1 MEKRLL
7 LCLLCVVSVAFSLE
21 ARQRTEAEALRIAR
35 SFYEGQGMLRSAPG
49 SDFRLVYTGEGSGLR
64 SVSSD
69 PYYYIYN
76 VGEGDG
82 FVMVSGDDRV
92 APVLGYSLSGSFDPG
107 DMPSNMRGWFEEY
120 ERQIDHA
127 HTQLEQV
134 FPENVSSP
142 RSDDGFP
149 ERVEPLIQTKWDQG
163 APYNS
168 LCPLD
173 GDKRSAT
180 GCVAT
185 AAVQIMNYHQWP
197 EKAVGKGQYRM
208 GEENVNETV
217 FSVDL
222 SGYTFDWKNMLDVY
236 DSTSTAVQDKAV
248 AELMYAVGVAG
259 NMLYSAAGSGTMDEY
274 MAKGLIENLNY
285 DKNLLC
291 LHRDYY
297 MTAGWKRLLK
307 VELAAKRPVL
317 YGGTSTSGGHAFVCD
332 GYDKDGLFHINWGWG
347 GAANGFFELD
357 VLNPYIK
364 TYSGFSYGQDMII
377 GFQKPTEASEPYLSL
392 NVNSVNVD
400 RPSIS
405 QGDSLGIEYALQLD
419 ASSEKE
425 LELALGVFTGD
436 SLSKIVYEEKGVIS
450 PVVVSPSFLWKTDPL
465 CLDPGLYGLRALYRV
480 SGEKEWR
487 ELTPSRVRNNEIH
500 LLATDSL
507 IEVISYA
514 DEYTGT
520 HSVYSEESLVVDGSN
535 VLCTVI
541 RNESAYERNPMIV
554 FMAHSL
560 STGEYTDLSIEGA
573 YFQSGEEKEVRT
585 QIKVNLSPGRYVLAA
600 YSVVSDGLYFI
611 KGTEVFVTVEGVP
624 TGIHPLA
631 VDDKLRVLAGEGRLS
646 VSFTSPLHEAY
657 LYDVSGRLC
666 STGVMNGTGSVL
678 STAGLSG
685 GIYVLKVRIE
695 QGWAEKKIVL

>member
-208 GEENVNETV
+208 GEENVN
-217 FSVDL
+217 
-222 SGYTFDWKNMLDVY
+222 
-236 DSTSTAVQDKAV
+236 
-248 AELMYAVGVAG
+248 
-259 NMLYSAAGSGTMDEY
+259 
-274 MAKGLIENLNY
+274 
-285 DKNLLC
+285 
-291 LHRDYY
+291 
-297 MTAGWKRLLK
+297 
-307 VELAAKRPVL
+307 
-317 YGGTSTSGGHAFVCD
+317 
-332 GYDKDGLFHINWGWG
+332 
-347 GAANGFFELD
+347 
-357 VLNPYIK
+357 
-364 TYSGFSYGQDMII
+364 
-377 GFQKPTEASEPYLSL
+377 
-392 NVNSVNVD
+392 
-400 RPSIS
+400 
-405 QGDSLGIEYALQLD
+405 
-419 ASSEKE
+419 
-425 LELALGVFTGD
+425 
-436 SLSKIVYEEKGVIS
+436 
-450 PVVVSPSFLWKTDPL
+450 
-465 CLDPGLYGLRALYRV
+465 
-480 SGEKEWR
+480 
-487 ELTPSRVRNNEIH
+487 
-500 LLATDSL
+500 
-507 IEVISYA
+507 
-514 DEYTGT
+514 
-520 HSVYSEESLVVDGSN
+520 
-535 VLCTVI
+535 
-541 RNESAYERNPMIV
+541 
-554 FMAHSL
+554 
-560 STGEYTDLSIEGA
+560 
-573 YFQSGEEKEVRT
+573 
-585 QIKVNLSPGRYVLAA
+585 
-600 YSVVSDGLYFI
+600 
-611 KGTEVFVTVEGVP
+611 
-624 TGIHPLA
+624 
-631 VDDKLRVLAGEGRLS
+631 
-646 VSFTSPLHEAY
+646 
-657 LYDVSGRLC
+657 
-666 STGVMNGTGSVL
+666 
-678 STAGLSG
+678 
-685 GIYVLKVRIE
+685 
-695 QGWAEKKIVL
+695 